1 MSKIKL
7 ENKIIEIL
15 KISSNSNN
23 IELDSFSILLL
34 VDQLET
40 LYNMELDLAD
50 FDIKK
55 AKSVK
60 HLVNY
65 FEKKISDGMGKSL

>member
-1 MSKIKL
+1 MSKSKL
-7 ENKIIEIL
+7 EKKIIEIL

-40 LYNMELDLAD
+40 LYNIE
-50 FDIKK
+50 
-55 AKSVK
+55 
-60 HLVNY
+60 
-65 FEKKISDGMGKSL
+65 